1 MPSNQPDKS
10 EAITSGGQLVEFVD
24 PAHEVTEEERNRPR
38 YGRPK
43 RPTDSEPS
51 PQPPTT
57 SESTPPAE

>member
-1 MPSNQPDKS
+1 MPSNQPDDS

-43 RPTDSEPS
+43 RPADSETP
-51 PQPPTT
+51 PQPPTA
-57 SESTPPAE
+57 SGATPPTE